1 MLFDVTMPMLDEVM
15 EEGTIVSW
23 NKSTGDSVKKGEL
36 LFVVETDKATM
47 DVEAAR
53 SGVVA
58 EILAEE
64 GDTVP
69 CNQRIARIEVPE

>member
-1 MLFDVTMPMLDEVM
+1 MLFDVTMPKLDEVM

-23 NKSTGDSVKKGEL
+23 NKSKGDSVKKGEL

-47 DVEAAR
+47 DVEATK

-69 CNQRIARIEVPE
+69 CNQTIARIKVPQ

>member
-15 EEGTIVSW
+15 EQGTIVSW
-23 NKSTGDSVKKGEL
+23 NKSKGDSVKKGEL

-69 CNQRIARIEVPE
+69 CNQTIAIIEVPQ

>member
-23 NKSTGDSVKKGEL
+23 NKSKGDSVKKGEL

-47 DVEAAR
+47 DVEATK

-69 CNQRIARIEVPE
+69 CNQTIARIEVPQ

>member
-23 NKSTGDSVKKGEL
+23 NKSKGDSVKKGEL

-47 DVEAAR
+47 DVEATR

-69 CNQRIARIEVPE
+69 CNQAIARIDVPE